1 MRTVDLYVYY
11 NEDGSVTVTPTAREK
26 SDKPGKTRLIADEG
40 HILTNGTKRVRVI
53 DTDSPDEWTEEQAR
67 PEDIRQR
74 PQRPQRPERSR

>member
-1 MRTVDLYVYY
+1 MTTVNLYVY
-11 NEDGSVTVTPTAREK
+11 NNQDGSTTITPTARKK

-40 HILTNGTKRVRVI
+40 RILTNGQTRERVI

-74 PQRPQRPERSR
+74 PQRPERSR